1 MSDLPIKQLKI
12 NGQKFIPYSDTLVGD
27 ADNKV
32 YKKITDE
39 SGERL
44 VELVST
50 TDLDSKL
57 DKNNG
62 VATGRLK
69 VKASDIEV
77 PGIMVTTAGDN
88 EDRWFSKLTQDQIE
102 ARREYYKESEIY
114 EFFDNENGNKIARYK
129 DVILADQDN
138 TKKNISLIN
147 DGNNPIDLKIE
158 LKNDSISSGYSQS
171 DTIIKQA
178 SIQLTNSATTM
189 LEFSSSSLSLSSSSL
204 KISIYDSQLGF
215 GGHYSGSQ
223 ISLNT
228 DEIKKT
234 ITSGTN
240 GGEENETS
248 YTYSFP
254 DKTGTLALKEDI
266 TDIASELTKLDE
278 NGTYQIKDLVKII
291 NDLLG
296 LLGAKEYTI
305 DL

>member
-1 MSDLPIKQLKI
+1 MSNLPIKQLKI

-69 VKASDIEV
+69 VKASDTEV

-102 ARREYYKESEIY
+102 ARREYNKESEIY

-129 DVILADQDN
+129 DTIIANQDN
-138 TKKNISLIN
+138 NDKSISLIKTSEEN
-147 DGNNPIDLKIE
+147 ISIKVKEGNEWHSNSSE
-158 LKNDSISSGYSQS
+158 LN
-171 DTIIKQA
+171 T
-178 SIQLTNSATTM
+178 
-189 LEFSSSSLSLSSSSL
+189 SSLSILNDQTTNQTYDYTESSL
-204 KISIYDSQLGF
+204 TSTLLLMTTYNSDQVPGGGPYNSHAIGIHSDGLSKI
-215 GGHYSGSQ
+215 
-223 ISLNT
+223 
-228 DEIKKT
+228 
-234 ITSGTN
+234 ITSGQHGPEGYEDKKEYN
-240 GGEENETS
+240 
-248 YTYSFP
+248 YSFP

>member
-1 MSDLPIKQLKI
+1 MSNLPIKQLKI
-12 NGQKFIPYSDTLVGD
+12 NDQAFIPYSDTLVGD
-27 ADNKV
+27 EDNKV
-32 YKKITDE
+32 YKKITDG

-69 VKASDIEV
+69 VKASDTEV

-102 ARREYYKESEIY
+102 ARREYNKESEIY
-114 EFFDNENGNKIARYK
+114 EFFDNENGNKIARHK
-129 DVILADQDN
+129 DVILLTGDQEK
-138 TKKNISLIN
+138 TGSITLKSKN
-147 DGNNPIDLKIE
+147 DGSEESILKLTNFDDTGYTPEWSKVSLSSRSISAHSEFLGHYNSYSDSIMRPGSISISYQETAVGDSTTKE
-158 LKNDSISSGYSQS
+158 LSISNDSISKNYIISYQGQEQS
-171 DTIIKQA
+171 R
-178 SIQLTNSATTM
+178 
-189 LEFSSSSLSLSSSSL
+189 
-204 KISIYDSQLGF
+204 
-215 GGHYSGSQ
+215 
-223 ISLNT
+223 
-228 DEIKKT
+228 
-234 ITSGTN
+234 
-240 GGEENETS
+240 TS

-291 NDLLG
+291 NELLG
-296 LLGAKEYTI
+296 LLGAREHTI